1 MILLCEFYCFAFTE
15 YMLAGKTLLGYTY
28 LFSLN
33 DYKKNDK
40 IRYKYFKDYKKNDKI
55 RYKYFISFHFI
66 SLTLFSV
73 GLTNSYSKITNKYQL
88 KQKI

>member
-1 MILLCEFYCFAFTE
+1 MQQLLENAAFITNCNGTGFYSYC
-15 YMLAGKTLLGYTY
+15 
-28 LFSLN
+28 
-33 DYKKNDK
+33 KN
-40 IRYKYFKDYKKNDKI
+40 
-55 RYKYFISFHFI
+55 FI